1 MNNETVNRNQKIES
15 RNMAK
20 TALSAKV
27 SETTAEVEASGD
39 IIEGSPTSSLSIA
52 PGAGITGDLDA
63 SDISFPRLQITQGV
77 GALSENFKKGS
88 IILDGETEISDGTQ
102 EVEFT
107 VCRIGKMFE
116 ENVDWDS
123 GEIPRIV
130 TKAEALQIGGSFEWG
145 ADGQKPDWLPI
156 ADALIC
162 IKGEDPEVF
171 TYENANGNYT
181 FALWRIK
188 GTAYKRAAVPIF
200 TAAKMYYRDGIS
212 TGSFLLTTEKIRAGS
227 NTVHGP
233 KLRRGSKHDP
243 KFVEW
248 LKDFC

>member
-1 MNNETVNRNQKIES
+1 
-15 RNMAK
+15 MAK
-20 TALSAKV
+20 SALS
-27 SETTAEVEASGD
+27 ETSSKTTETAEAAGD
-39 IIEGSPTSSLSIA
+39 IIEGSPTGSLA
-52 PGAGITGDLDA
+52 VATGAGITGDLDA

-88 IILDGETEISDGTQ
+88 IILDGETEISDGT
-102 EVEFT
+102 EPIEFT
-107 VCRIGKMFE
+107 VCRIGKQFE

-130 TKAEALQIGGSFEWG
+130 SKSEAVEIGGSFEWG
-145 ADGQKPDWLPI
+145 SNGEKPNWLPI

-162 IKGEDPEVF
+162 IKGDD
-171 TYENANGNYT
+171 ENTFPFEHGGNNYA

-200 TAAKMYYRDGIS
+200 TAAKMYYRDGIN
-212 TGSFLLTTEKIRAGS
+212 TGSFFLTTEKIRAGS
-227 NTVHGP
+227 NTVNGP
-233 KLRRGSKHDP
+233 KLRRGTKHDAD
-243 KFVEW
+243 FVEW

>member
-1 MNNETVNRNQKIES
+1 
-15 RNMAK
+15 MAK
-20 TALSAKV
+20 AALSESK
-27 SETTAEVEASGD
+27 SETTETASAAGD
-39 IIEGSPTSSLSIA
+39 IIEGSPTGSLA
-52 PGAGITGDLDA
+52 VTTGAGITGDLDA

-88 IILDGETEISDGTQ
+88 IILDGETEISDGTK

-107 VCRIGKMFE
+107 VCRIGKQFE

-130 TKAEALQIGGSFEWG
+130 SKKEAVEIGGSFEWG
-145 ADGQKPDWLPI
+145 ANGEKPNWLPI

-162 IKGEDPEVF
+162 IKGEDPE
-171 TYENANGNYT
+171 TYPFEFDGENYA

-200 TAAKMYYRDGIS
+200 TAARMYYRESIS
-212 TGSFLLTTEKIRAGS
+212 MGSFLLTTEKVRAGN

-233 KLRRGSKHDP
+233 KLKRGHRHDS
-243 KFVEW
+243 KFVGW
-248 LKDFC
+248 LSEFC

>member
-1 MNNETVNRNQKIES
+1 MPKASLKET
-15 RNMAK
+15 
-20 TALSAKV
+20 TT
-27 SETTAEVEASGD
+27 ETTAVAEASGD
-39 IIEGSPTSSLSIA
+39 IVEGSPTGTLA
-52 PGAGITGDLDA
+52 VPTGAGITGDLDA

-130 TKAEALQIGGSFEWG
+130 TKKEAVEIGGSFEWG
-145 ADGQKPDWLPI
+145 MNGEKPTWLPI

-162 IKGEDPEVF
+162 IKGEDQD
-171 TYENANGNYT
+171 TYPFDYDGANFA

-200 TAAKMYYRDGIS
+200 TAAKMYYRDGIN
-212 TGSFLLTTEKIRAGS
+212 TGSFLLTTQKVSAGN

-233 KLRRGSKHDP
+233 KLKRGHRHDP
-243 KFVEW
+243 KFVGW
-248 LKDFC
+248 LSEFC